1 MGEVV
6 DVKSYTESKLGPA
19 RFWGWL
25 SKQTQARDQPQRGN
39 VVYPAGAWL
48 SSLFGGWQGEGQC
61 RDNQM
66 GFFNRFIGSPGN
78 ISPQSHSGPQAS
90 GKEWVGVSWAQF
102 KVFVWLQFIC
112 MWTGLAT
119 MAAAPFAR
127 GVFVG

>member
-6 DVKSYTESKLGPA
+6 DVKSCTESKLGPA

-25 SKQTQARDQPQRGN
+25 SKRTQARERGN

-102 KVFVWLQFIC
+102 KVFIWLQF
-112 MWTGLAT
+112 T